1 MTIDRVI
8 DPQLDGNE
16 EEKIE
21 KSLRPRNFGEVIG
34 RGKEKEILRIMIDAA
49 NSRQEPLD
57 HLLFHGPPGL
67 GKTSLAHVV
76 ANEMKVPIFIT
87 SGPAIERQGDLAS
100 ILTNVS
106 ENGIL
111 FIDEIHRLNKI
122 VEEVLYP
129 AMEDQAIDIIIGK
142 GPSAKTLRLD
152 LPKFTII
159 GATTRISLLSS
170 PLRDRFGA
178 DLRLDFYSEDE
189 MKEIVKQ
196 KADFLEVEVE
206 EAAAEEI
213 ARRSRS
219 TARIAVRLLKRV
231 RDLAHVEGKKK
242 IDAELARKALEIM
255 DIDAKGL
262 DTLDRQILKTIIDK
276 FSGGPVGLT
285 TLSAGVSEDLD
296 TLSNVYEPYLMKEGF
311 LERTP
316 RGRVAT
322 RKAYEHLG
330 LEYNDDINSQEKLLN
345 DN

>member
-1 MTIDRVI
+1 M
-8 DPQLDGNE
+8 DPQLEGNE
-16 EEKIE
+16 EERIE
-21 KSLRPRNFGEVIG
+21 KSLRPRNFDEVIG
-34 RGKEKEILRIMIDAA
+34 RGKEKEILKIMIDAA
-49 NSRQEPLD
+49 KSREEPID
-57 HLLFHGPPGL
+57 HILFHGPPGL
-67 GKTSLAHVV
+67 GKTSLAHVL
-76 ANEMKVPIFIT
+76 ANEMKSPIFIT

-129 AMEDQAIDIIIGK
+129 AMEDRAIDIIIGK

-152 LPKFTII
+152 LPRFTIV

-178 DLRLDFYSEDE
+178 DFRLDFYSLEE

-196 KADFLEVEVE
+196 KARFLDIDIDE
-206 EAAAEEI
+206 EAAEEI
-213 ARRSRS
+213 AKRSRS

-231 RDLAHVEGKKK
+231 RDLAHVEGVEM
-242 IDAELARKALEIM
+242 IRSDLARKALDIM
-255 DIDAKGL
+255 DIDVNGL
-262 DTLDRQILKTIIDK
+262 DTLDRKILTTIIEK
-276 FSGGPVGLT
+276 FDGGPVGLT
-285 TLSAGVSEDLD
+285 TLSAGVSEDIE

-316 RGRVAT
+316 RGRVVT
-322 RKAYEHLG
+322 KKAYEHLG
-330 LEYNDDINSQEKLLN
+330 FDYSENTNSQQKLIK
-345 DN
+345 